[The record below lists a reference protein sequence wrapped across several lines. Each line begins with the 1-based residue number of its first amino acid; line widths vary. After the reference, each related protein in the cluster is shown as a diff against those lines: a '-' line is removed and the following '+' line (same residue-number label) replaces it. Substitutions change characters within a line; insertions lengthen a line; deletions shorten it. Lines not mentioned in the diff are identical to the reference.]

1 MAARSRWFAAAAL
14 FSAVALIAFFTG
26 RTGEERALAAKARAT
41 PQASASPT
49 PAIEPALPS
58 YRQLAVAEILGLPFA
73 DFYEALRSAPG
84 EALEKWRSK
93 LAAMPE
99 GPQRTAAVSGFY
111 KLLVQFD
118 PDAAVK
124 AIGEIED
131 VGLQR
136 VALDSAVD
144 AAPGFALPL
153 MAELSLSLQDRLPGK
168 RDYFSD
174 VVLEWM
180 VIDAPA
186 TARFIDDHTEAFDI
200 LSSRGH
206 ERFLTTTQVVSAW
219 ATIDPKT
226 AKEWIDKRGEWE
238 DSSQTREA
246 FVGGWYE
253 NDRAAAV
260 SYALANVED
269 PLMKEAISGV
279 VFRLYIDS
287 KEEAAKF
294 IESLPEEKRP
304 DALTDGFRNLILGD
318 EEDTGETLLTPRAI
332 ASWLME
338 FPPAYWKGALG
349 RLFGFSGSGADEMV
363 SWIEQQP
370 PSIREVVAAE
380 FTVSFETSPSKAIM
394 RVLGVADS
402 TLRDQLFRA
411 MLKNGGPDFDET
423 RATITSAPISFE
435 QKNHLLQIVATA
447 EAEED

>member
-1 MAARSRWFAAAAL
+1 MAAKSQWFAVTAL
-14 FSAVALIAFFTG
+14 FTVSLVAFFTG
-26 RTGEERALAAKARAT
+26 RGVEERALTAKASI
-41 PQASASPT
+41 PPHASASPA
-49 PAIEPALPS
+49 PAIEPAPPS
-58 YRQLAVAEILGLPFA
+58 HRQLAVAEILGLPFA

-84 EALEKWRSK
+84 EALEKWAGE

-99 GPQRTAAVSGFY
+99 GPRRTSAVSGFY

-118 PDAAVK
+118 PTVAIK
-124 AIGEIED
+124 AIRELED
-131 VGLQR
+131 VRLQT
-136 VALDSAVD
+136 VALGSAVD
-144 AAPGFALPL
+144 ATPGFA
-153 MAELSLSLQDRLPGK
+153 MQAIAELCLSLEDRTSVSSK
-168 RDYFSD
+168 RDYLSD
-174 VVLEWM
+174 VLVEWM
-180 VIDAPA
+180 QIDAPA
-186 TARFIDDHTEAFDI
+186 VAQFIDDHPVAESYENFV
-200 LSSRGH
+200 
-206 ERFLTTTQVVSAW
+206 ERQLLDWQLISTW
-219 ATIDPKT
+219 ATLDPKA
-226 AKEWIDKRGEWE
+226 AKQWIDKKGKWE
-238 DSSQTREA
+238 DSSENRDA
-246 FVGGWYE
+246 FIGGWYE

-269 PLMKEAISGV
+269 PLMEKAISDV

-332 ASWLME
+332 ASWMME

-349 RLFGFSGSGADEMV
+349 RLFGFSGSGADDMV

-394 RVLGVADS
+394 RVLGVADP